1 MDALRGDTRFEVI
14 VASFVSETDHNRPCS
29 ALTALSVSPSAADT
43 VGDSSR
49 GLTLKSVRL
58 AFFSAS
64 HFFRNSAGVFLLEG
78 VKTKIGSTL
87 TKTIENNL

>member
-43 VGDSSR
+43 IRDSSR

-58 AFFSAS
+58 AFSVLRTFSAILRA
-64 HFFRNSAGVFLLEG
+64 FFFWKE
-78 VKTKIGSTL
+78 
-87 TKTIENNL
+87 